1 MYTLKEIGSDSVIT
15 HDYLG
20 YGFSVVNKE
29 TSPEY
34 FYKSYCAYLGDSD
47 NVILKEEVINEE
59 IFGFVISEGGREI
72 FPLYKNR
79 YYYIVTENGK
89 TLNNLT
95 FK

>member
-29 TSPEY
+29 TSTEY
-34 FYKSYCAYLGDSD
+34 FDKSYRAWSQVDEMD
-47 NVILKEEVINEE
+47 ANLKMNDA
-59 IFGFVISEGGREI
+59 IFAFVISEGGREI

-79 YYYIVTENGK
+79 FYYIVTENGK
-89 TLNNLT
+89 TFNNLT